1 MIRSAREPRPPLS
14 PSDRTVGGPVA
25 SSAGPPVAARVPVLA
40 AALSAVV
47 IWAGTPIATKLAV
60 GVLDPLAVGLF
71 RTLLGTL
78 IALPLLLLRRHRPP
92 ATGSARRLLAVSALG
107 GFVVFPLLFSLG
119 VERTTAAHG
128 ALALALLPIL
138 TGLIAAGVDRRP
150 PGPRWWA
157 GGAVALV
164 GTWLLIDRRFG
175 LAAPGASVEGD
186 LIVLLSC
193 LAASA
198 GYVAGARAAREI
210 GTEAVTL
217 WGLVVGGLLLLPLVP
232 FVVDPEALVALDAG
246 IWVAVAYLGVLSSI
260 VAYAAW
266 YWALAQGDIGR
277 TGLIQFLQ
285 PFLGLLFAVAVL
297 GETLTWPLVAS
308 GLVIVAGVALAQSRP
323 AAAKVKVAAAPRN
336 PRA

>member
-1 MIRSAREPRPPLS
+1 MVRPAHLPRPSLS
-14 PSDRTVGGPVA
+14 PSDRTAGGPVE
-25 SSAGPPVAARVPVLA
+25 SHAGPPAAAPLPVLA

-60 GVLDPLAVGLF
+60 GELDPLAVGLF

-78 IALPLLLLRRHRPP
+78 IAAPLLLIRRHGLP
-92 ATGSARRLLAVSALG
+92 AAGWTRGLLAVSALG

-138 TGLIAAGVDRRP
+138 TGLIAAGADRRL
-150 PGPRWWA
+150 PGPRWWLGA
-157 GGAVALV
+157 AVALA

-175 LAAPGASVEGD
+175 LSAPGASVEGD

-217 WGLVVGGLLLLPLVP
+217 WGLLIGGLLLLPLVP
-232 FVVDPEALVALDAG
+232 FVVDLEDLRALDAD
-246 IWVAVAYLGVLSSI
+246 IWAAVAYLGLLSSI
-260 VAYAAW
+260 VAYLAW

-297 GETLTWPLVAS
+297 GEVLTWPLVAS
-308 GLVIVAGVALAQSRP
+308 GLVIVGGVALARSKP
-323 AAAKVKVAAAPRN
+323 AAARTK
-336 PRA
+336 

>member
-1 MIRSAREPRPPLS
+1 MM
-14 PSDRTVGGPVA
+14 
-25 SSAGPPVAARVPVLA
+25 VLA
-40 AALSAVV
+40 AAMCAVV

-60 GVLDPLAVGLF
+60 GELNALAVGLF
-71 RTLLGTL
+71 RTLLGAL
-78 IALPLLLLRRHRPP
+78 IAFPLLLARGHRPP
-92 ATGSARRLLAVSALG
+92 ASRPARRQLAVSAVG
-107 GFVVFPLLFSLG
+107 GFVAFPLLFTLG

-138 TGLIAAGVDRRP
+138 TGLIAAGLERRVP
-150 PGPRWWA
+150 RPRWWV
-157 GGAVALV
+157 GGGVALA

-217 WGLVVGGLLLLPLVP
+217 WGLSIGGLLLIPLLP
-232 FVVDPEALVALDAG
+232 FVVDPNVLGALGTATWA
-246 IWVAVAYLGVLSSI
+246 AVAYLGVLSSI

-277 TGLIQFLQ
+277 TGLTQFLQ
-285 PFLGLLFAVAVL
+285 PFLGLLFAAAIL
-297 GETLTWPLVAS
+297 GEVLTWPLIAS
-308 GLVIVAGVALAQSRP
+308 GLVIVAGVALAQSQ
-323 AAAKVKVAAAPRN
+323 AS
-336 PRA
+336 RAGAS